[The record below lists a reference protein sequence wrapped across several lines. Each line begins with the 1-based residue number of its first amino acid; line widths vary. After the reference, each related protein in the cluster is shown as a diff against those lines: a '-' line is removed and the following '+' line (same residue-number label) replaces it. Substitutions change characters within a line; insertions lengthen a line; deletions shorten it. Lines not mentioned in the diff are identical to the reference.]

1 MDTILRVVIGVVA
14 ALLIAYMLYRAF
26 WPSPSVEEGASA
38 HTHGSSGTHGGG
50 YTEDQPDATGEPGS
64 PPAEE

>member
-1 MDTILRVVIGVVA
+1 MDITLRIVIGLIA

-26 WPSPSVEEGASA
+26 WTSPSLEEDASPQS
-38 HTHGSSGTHGGG
+38 HGSSSPHGGG

-64 PPAEE
+64 PSAE